1 MANETNSIRE
11 ITMRA
16 RDGLKLFAR
25 HYQAPDSSRRPLL
38 CLPGLT
44 RNHRDF
50 HDIASAIS
58 APGPYQRAVYCID
71 YRGRGGSQWD
81 SDWKNYA
88 VPIEMLDVIDFLITQ
103 GLHDVAIL
111 GTSRGGL
118 ITMLLAAAQPTLV
131 GPVILN
137 DIGPVVETDG
147 LTRIATFVGR
157 IPLPR
162 TWDEATRLVA
172 AANTA
177 QFPNINPDVWAE
189 VAHQLFNEKDGRPDH
204 GYDPE
209 LKNAMSV
216 LDGPMPELWP
226 QFGAL
231 TRVPLLVLRGENS
244 DILSAK
250 TVEEMSLRHPI
261 FEAITISDEGHAPL
275 LKDAD
280 SIGKISEFLAA
291 TDVELSHM

>member
-1 MANETNSIRE
+1 MNDTPFHDSTYRV
-11 ITMRA
+11 
-16 RDGLKLFAR
+16 RDGLKLHVR
-25 HYQAPDSSRRPLL
+25 HYPAPASRRRAVL

-50 HDIASAIS
+50 HDLACHLS
-58 APGPYQRAVYCID
+58 APGPAQRAVYCLD
-71 YRGRGGSQWD
+71 YRGRGGSEWD

-88 VPIEMLDVIDFLITQ
+88 VPIEMMDVLDFLFQ
-103 GLHDVAIL
+103 KELHDMAIV

-118 ITMLLAAAQPTLV
+118 ITMLLAAAQPTMV
-131 GPVILN
+131 GAVVLN

-147 LTRIATFVGR
+147 LTRIATYVGR

-162 TWDEATRLVA
+162 SWEEATRLVTN
-172 AANTA
+172 ANKS
-177 QFPNINPDVWAE
+177 QFPNLTAE
-189 VAHQLFNEKDGRPDH
+189 TWDEIARQWYNEKNGRPAH

-209 LKNAMSV
+209 LKNALSV

-231 TRVPLLVLRGENS
+231 CRVPLLVLRGAYS
-244 DILSAK
+244 DILSKA
-250 TVEEMSLRHPI
+250 TVEEMGRRHPAFSVLEI
-261 FEAITISDEGHAPL
+261 AGEGHAPM

-280 SIGKISEFLAA
+280 TMTAIANFFANS
-291 TDVELSHM
+291 D

>member
-1 MANETNSIRE
+1 
-11 ITMRA
+11 MRS
-16 RDGLKLFAR
+16 RDALNLFAR
-25 HYQAPDSSRRPLL
+25 HYPAPHSTRRPLL

-50 HDIASAIS
+50 HDVAAALS
-58 APGPYQRAVYCID
+58 APGPHQRAVYCLD
-71 YRGRGGSQWD
+71 YRGRGGSDWD

-88 VPIEMLDVIDFLITQ
+88 VPIEMLDVIDFLFMQ
-103 GLHDVAIL
+103 ELHEVAIL

-118 ITMLLAAAQPTLV
+118 ISMLLAAAQPSLV

-177 QFPNINPDVWAE
+177 QFPNISYETWGE
-189 VAHQLFNEKDGRPDH
+189 VARQLFNEKNGQPDH

-231 TRVPLLVLRGENS
+231 SRVPVMVIHGQKS

-250 TVEEMSLRHPI
+250 TVDAMARHHPNLTTL
-261 FEAITISDEGHAPL
+261 TIPDEGHAPL

-280 SIGKISEFLAA
+280 SISKISQFLAA
-291 TDVELSHM
+291 TDPH